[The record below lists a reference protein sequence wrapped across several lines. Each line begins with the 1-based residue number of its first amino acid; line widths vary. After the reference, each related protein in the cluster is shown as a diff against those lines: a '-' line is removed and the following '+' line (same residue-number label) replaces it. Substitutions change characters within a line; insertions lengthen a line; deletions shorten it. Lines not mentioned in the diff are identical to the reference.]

1 MITHGK
7 KILLLESHL
16 LDMKKVLLMSTY
28 TLSNHVCDCESTL
41 HLSPGYSF
49 PENMD
54 FFYNDRFEM
63 VFGGTFDPKPRNKL
77 LAIEQGLPNPMIV
90 VAEYMDTFGG
100 GFKWGLAIPAA
111 GYYGKSNFHV

>member
-1 MITHGK
+1 
-7 KILLLESHL
+7 
-16 LDMKKVLLMSTY
+16 
-28 TLSNHVCDCESTL
+28 
-41 HLSPGYSF
+41 
-49 PENMD
+49 MD

-111 GYYGKSNFHV
+111 GYYGKIPIPKYRRYCIHGMKTGFHQENGWKLTNSRLDGMTWRS

>member
-1 MITHGK
+1 M
-7 KILLLESHL
+7 LFLP
-16 LDMKKVLLMSTY
+16 
-28 TLSNHVCDCESTL
+28 
-41 HLSPGYSF
+41 PGYSF

-100 GFKWGLAIPAA
+100 GFRWGLAIPAA
-111 GYYGKSNFHV
+111 GYYGKSKSNPTSMYDVHTKWIMLSDSSGQSQNFAG